1 MLTKSMYYGTFSL
14 VVYAEA
20 YKAQMCVVF
29 CKARTL
35 RGSRRNL
42 VMQQGTVKWFNAKKG
57 YGFISDEA
65 GNDVFVHFSALNMEG
80 FKELK
85 DGEKV
90 EFEVIDGDKGPQ
102 AANVSCLA

>member
-1 MLTKSMYYGTFSL
+1 MCKNAQAGDSKSL
-14 VVYAEA
+14 H
-20 YKAQMCVVF
+20 VF
-29 CKARTL
+29 F
-35 RGSRRNL
+35 RRVL

-65 GNDVFVHFSALNMEG
+65 GNDVFVHFSALNMDG

-90 EFEVIDGDKGPQ
+90 EFEVTEGDKGPQ
-102 AANVSCLA
+102 AANVTRIA